1 MWDYCGLWWLFP
13 KYQVIQKL
21 GNLSRG
27 VFLSKGRILDV
38 QYIYI
43 PIQGPLNK
51 TRDKPVPGIY
61 THTIL
66 NRETLFTSEMGD
78 LSKIYPKTAGFPWLS
93 ECLHC
98 RKSCAGARSRVSLP
112 GCCHM
117 LPQTHLDNYVYC
129 I

>member
-1 MWDYCGLWWLFP
+1 MWDYCGLWWFFP

-51 TRDKPVPGIY
+51 TRDKPVPGILYYIYIYILYYIY
-61 THTIL
+61 TCFNYSNL
-66 NRETLFTSEMGD
+66 QGGA
-78 LSKIYPKTAGFPWLS
+78 LSCCTTRIK
-93 ECLHC
+93 
-98 RKSCAGARSRVSLP
+98 RVSV
-112 GCCHM
+112 
-117 LPQTHLDNYVYC
+117 DYNSS
-129 I
+129 